1 MHINYGFY
9 GQVAGI
15 KIGLEGKN
23 KQKVTNI
30 WIIVKEY
37 PRTAIVKEKNPGR
50 HRRGWEIDPQDGGPP
65 CSIQGPEMSIIL
77 QFSIVLGFI
86 LNSINQYN
94 TANVKEQ

>member
-30 WIIVKEY
+30 
-37 PRTAIVKEKNPGR
+37 
-50 HRRGWEIDPQDGGPP
+50 
-65 CSIQGPEMSIIL
+65 
-77 QFSIVLGFI
+77 
-86 LNSINQYN
+86 
-94 TANVKEQ
+94 